1 MSLILLAVGTV
12 LVSIALF
19 NKLPRYVPG
28 RLPAPG
34 AGRAARQGALATAHR
49 TGAVPRVRLES
60 ARLTEQGKAL
70 LATLGGSALI
80 VAFFLTLS
88 GL

>member
-1 MSLILLAVGTV
+1 MSLVLLVVGTV

-28 RLPAPG
+28 SVRS
-34 AGRAARQGALATAHR
+34 ARPGALATAHR
-49 TGAVPRVRLES
+49 TRAAPRVRMAS

-70 LATLGGSALI
+70 LAVLGGSALI